1 MAPDRSKE
9 QRFIRPLFFLIGLW
23 YSMTDQSEDHHA
35 GGIDGMAALHRV
47 DMTKGPIIRQSLVF
61 ALPIVIGNILQ
72 QLYSTV
78 DTLVVGNYCGKEALA
93 AVGTSSQPI
102 EIFLCLFMGMSA
114 GVSILVSQYTGSGDA
129 ARRQLIIRNA
139 VVYLYLCAAPLTVL
153 GVLFGPLLLRLMQV
167 PPEAWEPAVA
177 YVRIL
182 FLGTLGN
189 LGYNIN
195 AGILRGVGDSRA
207 SLLFLLVSCVVNI
220 VLDLVFVIHLHMD
233 VAGVG
238 IATVI
243 AMLASWVASILY
255 ICRKYP
261 ELGYEVFPRGM
272 DREVLKELIRIA
284 FPLGLNQSLYS
295 VGHFVLQML
304 VNGQGVVFAAAC
316 SIAGKV
322 NSIANVAIQAM
333 ASACSTYAGQNLGAK
348 NYDRLVRGAYRLP
361 LFTGFLTLTAG
372 LLVTW
377 QAEPV
382 LRLFN
387 DDPAVIAM
395 ALRYVRVVLPFCS
408 AYATFTCIISVAN
421 GMGLL
426 RYSTTVNLV
435 VLWGVR
441 IPLAVII
448 TLFFD
453 GTWVML
459 AIPASFLVGL
469 AAMLCFFG
477 TQRWKEIRLQAGADM
492 SA

>member
-1 MAPDRSKE
+1 
-9 QRFIRPLFFLIGLW
+9 
-23 YSMTDQSEDHHA
+23 
-35 GGIDGMAALHRV
+35 MAASRRV
-47 DMTKGPIIRQSLVF
+47 DMTKGPIIRQALVF
-61 ALPIVIGNILQ
+61 ALPIVLGNVLQ

-102 EIFLCLFMGMSA
+102 EIFLCLFMGMST
-114 GVSILVSQYTGSGDA
+114 GVSILVSQYTGSGDT
-129 ARRQLIIRNA
+129 ARQQRVVRSA
-139 VVYLYLCAAPLTVL
+139 VVCLYLCAIPLTIL
-153 GVLFGPLLLRLMQV
+153 GFLFGPLLLRLLQV

-195 AGILRGVGDSRA
+195 AGILRGVGDSR
-207 SLLFLLVSCVVNI
+207 STLMFLLVSCVVNI
-220 VLDLVFVIHLHMD
+220 VLDLLFVVRFRMD
-233 VAGVG
+233 VTGVAL
-238 IATVI
+238 ATAI
-243 AMLASWVASILY
+243 AMFASWISSILY
-255 ICRKYP
+255 IRRKYP
-261 ELGYEVFPRGM
+261 ELDYAVIPRGM
-272 DREVLKELIRIA
+272 DRAMLSELIRLA
-284 FPLGLNQSLYS
+284 FPLGLNQSIYS
-295 VGHFVLQML
+295 VGHFVMQML

-322 NSIANVAIQAM
+322 NSIANVAIQAL
-333 ASACSTYAGQNLGAK
+333 ASSCSTFAGQNLGAK
-348 NYDRLVRGAYRLP
+348 RYDRLKRGGYILP
-361 LFTGFLTLTAG
+361 LFTGALTLAAG

-377 QAEPV
+377 QAEPI

-387 DDPAVIAM
+387 DDPAVIEM

-408 AYATFTCIISVAN
+408 AYATFNCIISFVN

-426 RYSTTVNLV
+426 KYPTAVNLI

-453 GTWVML
+453 GTWVMA
-459 AIPASFLVGL
+459 AIPASFLAGL
-469 AAMLCFFG
+469 AAMLCFFFSH
-477 TQRWKEIRLQAGADM
+477 RWKEIRLLAGAGM

>member
-1 MAPDRSKE
+1 MATLR
-9 QRFIRPLFFLIGLW
+9 
-23 YSMTDQSEDHHA
+23 
-35 GGIDGMAALHRV
+35 RV

-114 GVSILVSQYTGSGDA
+114 GVSILVSQYTGSGDV
-129 ARRQLIIRNA
+129 ARRQLVVRNA
-139 VVYLYLCAAPLTVL
+139 VVYLYMCGIPLTIL
-153 GVLFGPLLLRLMQV
+153 GVLCGPLLLRLMQV
-167 PPEAWEPAVA
+167 PAEAWEPAVT
-177 YVRIL
+177 YVRLL

-220 VLDLVFVIHLHMD
+220 VLDLVFVVYLHMD
-233 VAGVG
+233 VTGVA
-238 IATVI
+238 IATVV
-243 AMLASWVASILY
+243 AMLASWVASIVY
-255 ICRKYP
+255 IRRKYP
-261 ELGYEVFPRGM
+261 ELGYEILPRQA
-272 DREVLKELIRIA
+272 DRAVLMELIRLA

-295 VGHFVLQML
+295 VGHFVMQML

-322 NSIANVAIQAM
+322 NSIANVAIQAL
-333 ASACSTYAGQNLGAK
+333 ASACSTCAGQNLGAK
-348 NYDRLVRGAYRLP
+348 RYDRLVQGAYRLP
-361 LFTGFLTLTAG
+361 LFTGGLTLAAG

-377 QAEPV
+377 QAAPL

-387 DDPAVIAM
+387 DDPAVLAM
-395 ALRYVRVVLPFCS
+395 ALRYVRVVLPFCC
-408 AYATFTCIISVAN
+408 AYATFTCIIAFIN
-421 GMGLL
+421 GIGLM
-426 RYSTTVNLV
+426 RYPTTVNLV

-448 TLFFD
+448 SLFFD
-453 GTWVML
+453 GTWVMA
-459 AIPASFLVGL
+459 AIPASFIVGL
-469 AAMLCFFG
+469 IAMLCFFG
-477 TQRWKEIRLQAGADM
+477 THRWKEIRLQARTAT
-492 SA
+492 STQ

>member
-1 MAPDRSKE
+1 
-9 QRFIRPLFFLIGLW
+9 
-23 YSMTDQSEDHHA
+23 MTQ
-35 GGIDGMAALHRV
+35 
-47 DMTKGPIIRQSLVF
+47 GPIIRQSLVF
-61 ALPIVIGNILQ
+61 ALPIVFGNILQ

-102 EIFLCLFMGMSA
+102 EIFLCLFMGMST

-129 ARRQLIIRNA
+129 ARQQLVVRNA
-139 VVYLYLCAAPLTVL
+139 IVYLYLCAIPLTIL

-207 SLLFLLVSCVVNI
+207 TLRFLLVSCVVNI
-220 VLDLVFVIHLHMD
+220 VLDLVFVVWFHMD
-233 VAGVG
+233 VAGVA
-238 IATVI
+238 IATAI

-255 ICRKYP
+255 IRRKYP
-261 ELGYEVFPRGM
+261 ELGYEILPRQM
-272 DREVLKELIRIA
+272 DKAMLKELLRLA
-284 FPLGLNQSLYS
+284 LPLGMNQSIYS
-295 VGHFVLQML
+295 VGHFVMQML
-304 VNGQGVVFAAAC
+304 VNGQGVAFAAAC

-322 NSIANVAIQAM
+322 NSIANVAIQAL
-333 ASACSTYAGQNLGAK
+333 SSSCSTFAGQNLGAK
-348 NYDRLVRGAYRLP
+348 RYERLVRGAYRLP
-361 LFTGFLTLTAG
+361 LFTGLLTLTAG

-387 DDPAVIAM
+387 DDPEVIRM
-395 ALRYVRVVLPFCS
+395 GLRYVRVVLPFCA
-408 AYATFTCIISVAN
+408 AYATFNCIISFVN

-426 RYSTTVNLV
+426 RYSTTVNLI

-453 GTWVML
+453 GTWVMT
-459 AIPASFLVGL
+459 AIPVSFVVGL
-469 AAMLCFFG
+469 IAMLCFFFSH
-477 TQRWKEIRLQAGADM
+477 RWREIRMLAGSNTPDW
-492 SA
+492 SAQG

>member
-1 MAPDRSKE
+1 MATLR
-9 QRFIRPLFFLIGLW
+9 
-23 YSMTDQSEDHHA
+23 
-35 GGIDGMAALHRV
+35 RV

-61 ALPIVIGNILQ
+61 ALPIVLGNILQ

-93 AVGTSSQPI
+93 AVGTGSQPI

-114 GVSILVSQYTGSGDA
+114 GVSILVSQYTGSGDT
-129 ARRQLIIRNA
+129 ARRQLVVRNA
-139 VVYLYLCAAPLTVL
+139 VVYLYLCGVPLTIL
-153 GVLFGPLLLRLMQV
+153 GVLCGPLLLRLMQV
-167 PPEAWEPAVA
+167 PAEAWEPAVA
-177 YVRIL
+177 YVRLL

-220 VLDLVFVIHLHMD
+220 ALDLVFVICFRMD
-233 VAGVG
+233 VAGVA

-243 AMLASWVASILY
+243 AMLTSWGASIVY
-255 ICRKYP
+255 IRRKYP
-261 ELGYEVFPRGM
+261 ELGYELLPRRM
-272 DREVLKELIRIA
+272 DRAVLMELIRLA

-295 VGHFVLQML
+295 VGHFVMQML

-322 NSIANVAIQAM
+322 NSIANVAIQAQ

-348 NYDRLVRGAYRLP
+348 HYSRLVRGAYRLP
-361 LFTGFLTLTAG
+361 LFTGALTLAAG

-377 QAEPV
+377 QAEPL

-387 DDPAVIAM
+387 DEPAVIAM
-395 ALRYVRVVLPFCS
+395 ALRYVRVVLPFCA
-408 AYATFTCIISVAN
+408 AYATFTCIIAFLN
-421 GMGLL
+421 GIGLM
-426 RYSTTVNLV
+426 RYPTTVNLI

-441 IPLAVII
+441 IPLAII
-448 TLFFD
+448 ISLFFD
-453 GTWVML
+453 GTWVMA
-459 AIPASFLVGL
+459 AIPASFIVGL
-469 AAMLCFFG
+469 IAMLCFFG
-477 TQRWKEIRLQAGADM
+477 THRWKELRQQARLALSD
-492 SA
+492 